1 MHGQSCVNLIAVG
14 SCQIEL
20 PNCEIILREDQ
31 GPSRIEHLFLGY
43 LDKCPQW
50 WLGIGRA
57 LANPKPMHCQ
67 CTVNAVWG
75 VVFELLEVIVLDE
88 VDWSPPLLREVHV
101 SCRKTVPR
109 LLIRLA
115 VDWDLIQQDWHWLKE
130 GHYEWQWIDNRPK
143 ARFCS
148 GFGQDWRMNGSA

>member
-43 LDKCPQW
+43 GDKWPRK

-57 LANPKPMHCQ
+57 FANWSQ
-67 CTVNAVWG
+67 CTANAV
-75 VVFELLEVIVLDE
+75 
-88 VDWSPPLLREVHV
+88 P
-101 SCRKTVPR
+101 
-109 LLIRLA
+109 
-115 VDWDLIQQDWHWLKE
+115 IQFDML
-130 GHYEWQWIDNRPK
+130 GIEWQL
-143 ARFCS
+143 
-148 GFGQDWRMNGSA
+148 